1 MNDSCDVGKHVAGT
15 DFVVRP
21 YGARTQG
28 DSREAAAEQAAP
40 RLRPW
45 LRAGIRPLAALD
57 LAACLV
63 VGVVLGT
70 PAWLTAVFALLV
82 VTTFAGAG
90 LYRSRL
96 TLSVLDDLATMAS
109 RWLAAFTG
117 TAAVVVVSAALR
129 PDVSTW
135 PTEADAVVL
144 ALVAGA
150 ALVGTRAVAYT
161 GVRQLRARRVIA
173 HHTLVLGAGEIGRRV
188 AHALLDHPEYGLL
201 PVGFVDDRRD
211 QARLPL
217 PVVASNQDLA
227 RALELPEL
235 RAVVLAYGRL
245 PETQLVE
252 VIRACHRHSY
262 EVFVVPRL
270 YEVHHVARDMELV
283 WGTPLVRLR
292 RAAYR
297 SPAWHLKRLL
307 DVAVASVALLLLSP
321 LLLAIAAA
329 VRLEG
334 RDVIFRQERVGCD
347 GRRFTLM
354 KFRSMRPADERESAT
369 QWNIGSDHRVG
380 RIGRFLRVTSLDELP
395 QLFNILNGD
404 MSLVGPRP
412 ERPHFVEEFRARYPS
427 YHARLRVPCGLT
439 GWAQVHGLR
448 GDTSIEER
456 ARFDNFYIE
465 NWSFGLDLKIILMT
479 VASLFRSP
487 GS

>member
-1 MNDSCDVGKHVAGT
+1 VAGT
-15 DFVVRP
+15 NTAARP
-21 YGARTQG
+21 RGARNHPSTG
-28 DSREAAAEQAAP
+28 RWPAEQAVV
-40 RLRPW
+40 RRRPW
-45 LRAGIRPLAALD
+45 LSAGIRPLAALD
-57 LAACLV
+57 VAACLLA
-63 VGVVLGT
+63 GVALGT
-70 PAWLTAVFALLV
+70 PTWIVVVFALLV
-82 VTTFAGAG
+82 VLTFAGGG

-96 TLSVLDDLATMAS
+96 TLSVLDDLATMAL
-109 RWLAAFTG
+109 RWLAAATG
-117 TAAVVVVSAALR
+117 TAAVVAMAAVLR
-129 PDVSTW
+129 PGLSAW
-135 PTEADAVVL
+135 PSEGDAVSL
-144 ALVAGA
+144 ALLCGVLLIA
-150 ALVGTRAVAYT
+150 VRAVAYHA
-161 GVRQLRARRVIA
+161 VRRLRASRVVA
-173 HHTLVLGAGEIGRRV
+173 HRTLVLGAGDIGRRI
-188 AHALLDHPEYGLL
+188 ADSLLDHPEYGLL
-201 PVGFVDDRRD
+201 PIGFVDDRKID
-211 QARLPL
+211 DDLPL
-217 PVVASNQDLA
+217 PILASTAELS
-227 RALELPEL
+227 RALDLPEL

-245 PETQLVE
+245 PETELVDL
-252 VIRACHRHSY
+252 IRTCHRRSY

-307 DVAVASVALLLLSP
+307 DVAVATAAVVLLSP
-321 LLLAIAAA
+321 LMLAIAVA

-334 RDVIFRQERVGCD
+334 PNVIFQQERVGCD
-347 GRRFTLM
+347 GRRFTLQ
-354 KFRSMRPADERESAT
+354 KFRSMRPADEQESAT
-369 QWNIGSDHRVG
+369 QWNISADDRVG
-380 RIGRFLRVTSLDELP
+380 RVGRLLRVTSLDELP
-395 QLFNILNGD
+395 QLFNVLNGD

-465 NWSFGLDLKIILMT
+465 NWSLGLDFKIMLMT